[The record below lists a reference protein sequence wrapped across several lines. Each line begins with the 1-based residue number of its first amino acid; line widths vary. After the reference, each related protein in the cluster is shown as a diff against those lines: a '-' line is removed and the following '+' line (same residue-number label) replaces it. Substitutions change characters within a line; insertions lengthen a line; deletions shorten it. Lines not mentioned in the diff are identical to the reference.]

1 MDTHPR
7 GWAWAAEAALV
18 LLAVG
23 YVVWAT
29 PAPPLG
35 DTLNSRLATAYS
47 LVHHGTFTLNLP
59 APAAPNPFGAATV
72 DLVEIDGRRLSTKPP
87 LLPLV
92 LTAEYAALHHFAGWD
107 LRDAEQRP
115 SVMRALAQSIAL
127 PSFALALAAFVWLL
141 RALAVPL
148 HARLA
153 ALAALGFGT
162 QVAGF
167 GPHFNNH
174 VPAAAF
180 MLLALVL
187 ALAAWRTG
195 GRGALF
201 GVGLCAA
208 LVFTIDLPLT
218 IYPAL
223 AGLVLLVRW
232 PAQALVW
239 AGLGAAG
246 PVLLQ
251 SGVLWWVTGSPFPV
265 QLRPE
270 LYTFETSYWRNPLG
284 LDALNE
290 PPGLY
295 LFHMTLGRFG
305 MFALYPVLLLALPGL
320 WAIARSGRR
329 TWQAGAA
336 LMMVATLI
344 LFAYYV
350 VGTNNYGGNAYG
362 FRWGIGAMPILLAM
376 AAAGF
381 ARWRRPGW
389 WVAAVALFAVSAH
402 STWACLQSPW
412 GAHHE
417 WTAVLFGP
425 AY

>member
-1 MDTHPR
+1 ML
-7 GWAWAAEAALV
+7 AL
-18 LLAVG
+18 G

-59 APAAPNPFGAATV
+59 APTAPNPFAGATV

-92 LTAEYAALHHFAGWD
+92 LTGEYAVLHHLAGWD

-115 SVMRALAQSIAL
+115 GIMRALAQSIAL
-127 PSFALALAAFVWLL
+127 PTFALALLAFVLLL

-153 ALAALGFGT
+153 ALVALGFGT

-174 VPAAAF
+174 VPATAF
-180 MLLALVL
+180 MLLGLVL

-201 GVGLCAA
+201 GFGLCAA
-208 LVFTIDLPLT
+208 LVFAIDLPLT

-223 AGLVLLVRW
+223 VGLVLLVRW
-232 PAQALVW
+232 PAPALVW

-251 SGVLWWVTGSPFPV
+251 SGVLWWVTGSPLPV

-270 LYTFETSYWRNPLG
+270 LYTFEASYWRNPLG

-295 LFHMTLGRFG
+295 FFHMTFGRFG
-305 MFALYPVLLLALPGL
+305 MFMLYPVLLLALPGL
-320 WAIARSGRR
+320 WAVVRSGRR
-329 TWQAGAA
+329 PWQAGTA
-336 LMMVATLI
+336 LIGVASAV

-350 VGTNNYGGNAYG
+350 LRTNNYGGDAFG
-362 FRWGIGAMPILLAM
+362 FRWGIGTMPMLLAV

-389 WVAAVALFAVSAH
+389 WLVAAALFAVSAY
-402 STWACLQSPW
+402 STWTCLQAPW
-412 GAHHE
+412 GANHE